1 MEVHENPARALSDGP
16 NQVPLKNLPKYLR
29 MLQGGSANR
38 PYQRAMYWLWLI
50 FLIMIFAAAGPAFAD
65 KDKGKNKA
73 AKKKKNLASP
83 TASAS
88 PAEQSLTNIP
98 LPIGHEA
105 KGLVLPDFDLEGH
118 LRGKF
123 VASTAR
129 RIDEEHIRFQDLKI
143 TTFTPE
149 NQTDLQID
157 MQTSLFDLKTK
168 ILSSQERA
176 TVKRAD
182 FDIVGDS
189 IQFDTNTRTGRMIGN
204 VKMVITSQ
212 SHLLEK
218 AQE

>member
-1 MEVHENPARALSDGP
+1 MRPCRSARVLQVGAIDLNCPGARDGDA
-16 NQVPLKNLPKYLR
+16 KI
-29 MLQGGSANR
+29 QGGSANR

-50 FLIMIFAAAGPAFAD
+50 FLIMILAAAGPAFAD
-65 KDKGKNKA
+65 KDKGKNKGT
-73 AKKKKNLASP
+73 KKKKNLASP

-88 PAEQSLTNIP
+88 PSEQSLTNIP

-218 AQE
+218 TQE

>member
-1 MEVHENPARALSDGP
+1 MLPCRSARALH
-16 NQVPLKNLPKYLR
+16 
-29 MLQGGSANR
+29 GSA
-38 PYQRAMYWLWLI
+38 LFSLLLV
-50 FLIMIFAAAGPAFAD
+50 FLFAIFASAVSALAD
-65 KDKGKNKA
+65 KDKAKNKPG
-73 AKKKKNLASP
+73 KKRKNLASP
-83 TASAS
+83 TASSS
-88 PAEQSLTNIP
+88 PGEQSLTNIP

-129 RIDEEHIRFQDLKI
+129 RIDEGHIRFQDLKI

-157 MQTSLFDLKTK
+157 MRTSIFDLNTK
-168 ILSSQERA
+168 VLSSQERA

-212 SHLLEK
+212 SHLIEK
-218 AQE
+218 VPE

>member
-1 MEVHENPARALSDGP
+1 MLPSRSAHALHWKAIRSF
-16 NQVPLKNLPKYLR
+16 
-29 MLQGGSANR
+29 S
-38 PYQRAMYWLWLI
+38 LI
-50 FLIMIFAAAGPAFAD
+50 FLIAILASPGSTFAD
-65 KDKGKNKA
+65 KAKGKNKGG
-73 AKKKKNLASP
+73 KKKKDMPSA

-88 PAEQSLTNIP
+88 PGEQSLTNIP

-105 KGLVLPDFDLEGH
+105 KGLVLPDFDSEGH

-123 VASTAR
+123 IASTAR

-149 NQTDLQID
+149 SQTDLQID
-157 MQTSLFDLKTK
+157 MQTSVFDLKTK

-182 FDIVGDS
+182 FNIVGDA

-212 SHLLEK
+212 SRLLEK
-218 AQE
+218 APE

>member
-1 MEVHENPARALSDGP
+1 MRPCRSARVLQVGAIDPNRPGARDGDA
-16 NQVPLKNLPKYLR
+16 KI
-29 MLQGGSANR
+29 QGGSGNC

-50 FLIMIFAAAGPAFAD
+50 LLIVIFAAAGPVFAD
-65 KDKGKNKA
+65 KDKGKNKGG
-73 AKKKKNLASP
+73 KKKTNMASA

-88 PAEQSLTNIP
+88 PGEQSLTNIP

-149 NQTDLQID
+149 NQIDLQID

-182 FDIVGDS
+182 FNIVGDS

>member
-1 MEVHENPARALSDGP
+1 MLPCRSTRASALLSLLLIF
-16 NQVPLKNLPKYLR
+16 VIALLS
-29 MLQGGSANR
+29 SANSS
-38 PYQRAMYWLWLI
+38 
-50 FLIMIFAAAGPAFAD
+50 FAE
-65 KDKGKNKA
+65 KEKGKNKPG
-73 AKKKKNLASP
+73 KKKKNLPSA

-88 PAEQSLTNIP
+88 PGEQSLTHIP

-105 KGLVLPDFDLEGH
+105 KGLVLPDFDGQGN

-129 RIDEEHIRFQDLKI
+129 RLDEEHIQFHDLKI
-143 TTFTPE
+143 TTFTP
-149 NQTDLQID
+149 QSQVDLQID
-157 MQTSLFDLKTK
+157 MQTSVFDLKTK

-182 FDIVGDS
+182 FNIIGDA

-212 SHLLEK
+212 SQLVQQRKE
-218 AQE
+218 

>member
-1 MEVHENPARALSDGP
+1 LQVGAIDLNCPGARDGDAKI
-16 NQVPLKNLPKYLR
+16 QS
-29 MLQGGSANR
+29 GSGNR
-38 PYQRAMYWLWLI
+38 PCQRAMYWLWLI
-50 FLIMIFAAAGPAFAD
+50 FLIVIFAAAGPAFAD
-65 KDKGKNKA
+65 KDKGKNKG
-73 AKKKKNLASP
+73 AKKKKNLASA

-88 PAEQSLTNIP
+88 PGEQSLTNIP
-98 LPIGHEA
+98 LPVGHEA

>member
-1 MEVHENPARALSDGP
+1 MLPCRSARALH
-16 NQVPLKNLPKYLR
+16 
-29 MLQGGSANR
+29 GSA
-38 PYQRAMYWLWLI
+38 LLSLFLI
-50 FLIMIFAAAGPAFAD
+50 FLFAIFASAASALAD
-65 KDKGKNKA
+65 KDKAKNKPG
-73 AKKKKNLASP
+73 KKRKNLASP
-83 TASAS
+83 TASSS
-88 PAEQSLTNIP
+88 PGEQSLTNIP

-129 RIDEEHIRFQDLKI
+129 RIDEGHIRFQDLKI

-157 MQTSLFDLKTK
+157 MRTSVFDLNTK
-168 ILSSQERA
+168 VLSSQERA

-212 SHLLEK
+212 SHLIEK
-218 AQE
+218 APE

>member
-1 MEVHENPARALSDGP
+1 MRPCRSARVIQVGAIDLNCSGARDGDA
-16 NQVPLKNLPKYLR
+16 KI
-29 MLQGGSANR
+29 QGGSAN
-38 PYQRAMYWLWLI
+38 PGYQRAMYWLWLI
-50 FLIMIFAAAGPAFAD
+50 FLIMILAAGPAFAD
-65 KDKGKNKA
+65 KDKGKNKG

-88 PAEQSLTNIP
+88 PGEQSLTNIP

-182 FDIVGDS
+182 FNIIGDS

-218 AQE
+218 APE

>member
-1 MEVHENPARALSDGP
+1 MLPCRSAYALHWSAI
-16 NQVPLKNLPKYLR
+16 LSFLLII
-29 MLQGGSANR
+29 LIAIFASAGSA
-38 PYQRAMYWLWLI
+38 
-50 FLIMIFAAAGPAFAD
+50 FAG
-65 KDKGKNKA
+65 KDKGKNKGG
-73 AKKKKNLASP
+73 KKKKNMAGA

-88 PAEQSLTNIP
+88 PGEQSLTNIP

-182 FDIVGDS
+182 FNIVGDS

-212 SHLLEK
+212 SRLMEK

>member
-1 MEVHENPARALSDGP
+1 
-16 NQVPLKNLPKYLR
+16 
-29 MLQGGSANR
+29 
-38 PYQRAMYWLWLI
+38 
-50 FLIMIFAAAGPAFAD
+50 MIFAAAGPAFAD
-65 KDKGKNKA
+65 KDKGKNKGV
-73 AKKKKNLASP
+73 KKKKNLASP

-88 PAEQSLTNIP
+88 PGEQSLTNIP

-218 AQE
+218 TQE

>member
-1 MEVHENPARALSDGP
+1 MLPCRSTRAL
-16 NQVPLKNLPKYLR
+16 R
-29 MLQGGSANR
+29 GSA
-38 PYQRAMYWLWLI
+38 QISFSCGL
-50 FLIMIFAAAGPAFAD
+50 FLALLASAGLVLAA
-65 KDKGKNKA
+65 KNEGKEKP
-73 AKKKKNLASP
+73 AKKKKEMPSA
-83 TASAS
+83 TAT
-88 PAEQSLTNIP
+88 PAPGEQGLTNIP
-98 LPIGHEA
+98 LPVGHEA
-105 KGLVLPDFDLEGH
+105 KGLTLPDFDAEGH

-123 VASTAR
+123 IASTAR
-129 RIDEEHIRFQDLKI
+129 RVDQEHIQFQDLKI

-157 MQTSLFDLKTK
+157 MRTSVFDLKTK

-212 SHLLEK
+212 SQLMQQK
-218 AQE
+218 KQ